1 LRAEHSAAGTRS
13 DFGVTLDQDRVRD
26 QVQRILRSEQFGNA
40 PGLEK
45 ALAYLVEQ
53 SLAGRG
59 GELKEVIL
67 GLEVFNRGAEFD
79 PRTDSSVRTQIGRLR
94 SRLSSYYDGPGRA
107 DPIVIEIPKGTY
119 APVISARDQAGP
131 PSATDEPAVAVQA
144 VPRKRTS
151 LWLWIAAAAVI
162 AIGAAAWIA
171 SAMWKSEPV
180 SSLAVLPFIDLTPE
194 HNYEFFSEGI
204 AEEII
209 DALVQNER
217 LRVIART
224 SSFQYKGQDRDIRRI
239 GRELNVDAVM
249 EGSVRK
255 DGNHLRITAQLN
267 RVRDGSHVW
276 SQSFDL
282 PAEDLLAIQREVSA
296 SIAMRF
302 SAGNTQAVRAHPVDP
317 ETYRMFLEAR
327 YLFNGAANPESM
339 RGAVEAYRKVVG
351 RDGRYA
357 LAWAGLADAYTYM
370 AIFQTL
376 GGATQDYQDAR
387 DAAQRAISL
396 NPRLAEAHAALAGI
410 YLAHDWN
417 FDQAERES
425 REAVSL
431 SPGSSWAHHWMYHVH
446 QVRGR
451 LPEARDE
458 LEKSLSLDPTAVIL
472 LSDKTEF
479 AFYRDDWDEA
489 IRDASRCLQFHPD
502 EAGCA
507 FHRSAAFLRK
517 GDIAAAHRTDVLGR
531 YTPMLRAYEAFAS
544 GQLDTTRREL
554 RRLAEDPSTRNGSLL
569 PAALQVQ
576 MGDWKAADQWLDGC
590 YRARSPN
597 MIFLHLVK
605 DLQSDDPRYQAWLDR
620 MGLPRVKGL

>member
-1 LRAEHSAAGTRS
+1 
-13 DFGVTLDQDRVRD
+13 VTLDQERVRD

-45 ALAYLVEQ
+45 ALSYLVEQ

-67 GLEVFNRGAEFD
+67 ALEVFNRGAEFD

-94 SRLSSYYDGPGRA
+94 GRLSSYYDGPGRA

-119 APVISARDQAGP
+119 APVFSARDKN
-131 PSATDEPAVAVQA
+131 DPAVREAA
-144 VPRKRTS
+144 VPRKRS
-151 LWLWIAAAAVI
+151 FLWLWMAAAVV
-162 AIGAAAWIA
+162 AIGAAAWLA
-171 SAMWKSEPV
+171 FAMWRSEPV
-180 SSLAVLPFIDLTPE
+180 PSLAVLPFLDLTPE
-194 HNYEFFSEGI
+194 RNYEFFSEGI

-209 DALVQNER
+209 DALVQNDR

-255 DGNHLRITAQLN
+255 DGNHFRITVQLN
-267 RVRDGSHVW
+267 RVRDGSHLW

-282 PAEDLLAIQREVSA
+282 PTEDLLAIQRKISA

-302 SAGNTQAVRAHPVDP
+302 TTGNTQAARAHPVDP

-327 YLFNGAANPESM
+327 YLFNGANM
-339 RGAVEAYRKVVG
+339 RDAVEAYRKVVA

-357 LAWAGLADAYTYM
+357 LAWAGLADAYTYL
-370 AIFQTL
+370 AIFQM
-376 GGATQDYQDAR
+376 GQAPQDYQAAR

-410 YLAHDWN
+410 YLAHDWD

-451 LPEARDE
+451 LPEAQDE
-458 LEKSLSLDPTAVIL
+458 LEKSLSLDPTAAIL
-472 LSDKTEF
+472 LSDQADF
-479 AFYRDDWDEA
+479 ALFRNDWDEA
-489 IRDASRCLQFHPD
+489 IRDAGRCLQFHPD
-502 EAGCA
+502 ETGCA
-507 FHRSAAFLRK
+507 FDRSVAFLRK
-517 GDIAAAHRTDVLGR
+517 GDIPAAHLTVVQEP
-531 YTPMLRAYEAFAS
+531 YTTLFGALEALAS
-544 GQLDTTRREL
+544 GQKDATRREL
-554 RRLAEDPSTRNGSLL
+554 RRLAEDPSMNEPLGPATLYVLL
-569 PAALQVQ
+569 
-576 MGDWKAADQWLDGC
+576 GDWKAADQWLERC

-597 MIFLHLVK
+597 MIFLHLVR

-620 MGLPRVKGL
+620 MALPRVRGL

>member
-1 LRAEHSAAGTRS
+1 M
-13 DFGVTLDQDRVRD
+13 TLDQERIRE

-45 ALAYLVEQ
+45 ALSYLVEQ

-67 GLEVFNRGAEFD
+67 ALEVFNRGADFD

-94 SRLSSYYDGPGRA
+94 SRLSSYYEGPGRA
-107 DPIVIEIPKGTY
+107 DPIVIEIPKGAY
-119 APVISARDQAGP
+119 APVFSACEP
-131 PSATDEPAVAVQA
+131 DEPAVVKPA
-144 VPRKRTS
+144 VPRNRS
-151 LWLWIAAAAVI
+151 SFWLWVAAAAVV
-162 AIGAAAWIA
+162 IGAAAWLA
-171 SAMWKSEPV
+171 FAVRKSDAV
-180 SSLAVLPFIDLTPE
+180 SSLAVLPFLDLTPE
-194 HNYEFFSEGI
+194 RNYEFFSEGM

-209 DALVQNER
+209 DALVQNDR

-239 GRELNVDAVM
+239 GGELNVDAVM

-255 DGNHLRITAQLN
+255 EGNHLRITVQLN
-267 RVRDGSHVW
+267 RVRDGSHLW

-282 PAEDLLAIQREVSA
+282 PSDDLLAIQREVSA
-296 SIAMRF
+296 SIAARF
-302 SAGNTQAVRAHPVDP
+302 TAGNTQAARAHPVDP

-327 YLFNGAANPESM
+327 YLFNGAGTLESM
-339 RGAVEAYRKVVG
+339 RDAVKAYREVVA
-351 RDGRYA
+351 RDDRYA
-357 LAWAGLADAYTYM
+357 LAWAGLADAYTYL
-370 AIFQTL
+370 AIFQM
-376 GGATQDYQDAR
+376 GGAAQDYQNAR

-410 YLAHDWN
+410 YLAHDWD

-451 LPEARDE
+451 LREARDE
-458 LEKSLSLDPTAVIL
+458 LDKSLSLDPTAVIL
-472 LSDKTEF
+472 LSDQAEF
-479 AFYRDDWDEA
+479 ALYGDDWDEA
-489 IRDASRCLQFHPD
+489 IRGFGRCLQFHPN

-507 FHRSAAFLRK
+507 FLRSVAFLRK
-517 GDIAAAHRTDVLGR
+517 GDIAAAHRTVVQEPFTSLFG
-531 YTPMLRAYEAFAS
+531 AFEAFAG
-544 GQLDTTRREL
+544 GQLDPARRDL
-554 RRLAEDPSTRNGSLL
+554 RRLAEDPSINEPLL
-569 PAALQVQ
+569 PATLYVLL
-576 MGDWKAADQWLDGC
+576 GDWNAADQWLDRC
-590 YRARSPN
+590 YRARAPN
-597 MIFLHLVK
+597 MIFLHLIR

-620 MGLPRVKGL
+620 MSLPRVRGL

>member
-1 LRAEHSAAGTRS
+1 
-13 DFGVTLDQDRVRD
+13 VTLDHERIRD

-45 ALAYLVEQ
+45 ALSYLVEQ

-67 GLEVFNRGAEFD
+67 ALEVFNRGVAFD

-94 SRLSSYYDGPGRA
+94 TRLSSYYDGPGRA

-119 APVISARDQAGP
+119 APVFSGRAQ
-131 PSATDEPAVAVQA
+131 DEPAVVKPP
-144 VPRKRTS
+144 VPRKRS
-151 LWLWIAAAAVI
+151 APGLWMAAAVI
-162 AIGAAAWIA
+162 AIGAGAWLA
-171 SAMWKSEPV
+171 SAMWRSDPV
-180 SSLAVLPFIDLTPE
+180 SSLAVLPFLDLTPE
-194 HNYEFFSEGI
+194 HNYEFFSQGM

-209 DALVQNER
+209 DALVQNDR
-217 LRVIART
+217 LRVISRT
-224 SSFQYKGQDRDIRRI
+224 SSFQYKGQDRDVRRI
-239 GRELNVDAVM
+239 GRELNVDGVM

-255 DGNHLRITAQLN
+255 DGNHLRITVQLN
-267 RVRDGSHVW
+267 RTRDGSHLW

-282 PAEDLLAIQREVSA
+282 PAEDLLAIQRKISA

-302 SAGNTQAVRAHPVDP
+302 TARNAQAARAHPVDP

-327 YLFNGAANPESM
+327 YLFNGAGTPDNM
-339 RGAVEAYRKVVG
+339 RDAVEAYRKVVA
-351 RDGRYA
+351 RDDSYA
-357 LAWAGLADAYTYM
+357 LAWAGLADAYTYL
-370 AIFQTL
+370 AIFRM
-376 GGATQDYQDAR
+376 GGAAQEYQEAR
-387 DAAQRAISL
+387 DAAQRAVSL

-410 YLAHDWN
+410 YLAHDWD
-417 FDQAERES
+417 FGQAERES

-451 LPEARDE
+451 LQEAQVE

-472 LSDKTEF
+472 LSDQTEF
-479 AFYRDDWDEA
+479 AFYRDDWDET
-489 IRDASRCLQFHPD
+489 IRDAGRCLQFHSD

-507 FHRSAAFLRK
+507 FFRSVAFLRK
-517 GDIAAAHRTDVLGR
+517 GDISAARPTMELGP
-531 YTPMLRAYEAFAS
+531 YFKPLRGAFEAVAS
-544 GQLDTTRREL
+544 GQRDTTL
-554 RRLAEDPSTRNGSLL
+554 RTLRQLAEDPSINEPLV
-569 PAALQVQ
+569 PATLYVLS
-576 MGDWKAADQWLDGC
+576 GDWKAADQWLDRC

-597 MIFLHLVK
+597 MIFLHLVR

-620 MGLPRVKGL
+620 MALPRVRGL